1 MTMLEVGVVFAKF
14 DSFSSS
20 CAMVAADPHPVGGGV
35 PALALGGLARG
46 GTLQCSVDYYAG

>member
-35 PALALGGLARG
+35 PALVLGSLALGA
-46 GTLQCSVDYYAG
+46 TLQCAVDLYAG